1 MRKYFCLLLCC
12 VALLSACQ
20 SSYFVD
26 THIEKNLSGSRSC
39 YSVDTTFSIL
49 PDASWKVTP
58 CKNPFLVDFFSSED
72 TMRYQAEKSFARLD
86 DVALSLKDFAT
97 GDESVEKHFLW
108 FVTRYS
114 YHAHYENSMD
124 FPAPVSKYFSPE
136 QQRLFFRATKTP
148 ETWNGREL
156 YLTLDDMNGKFELWA
171 SDCCFTLFYETLMEL
186 SDSNQ
191 RVVLEQYRDTLFGKF
206 LSCNDPSFDTIMSM
220 VAAVPSLGFCEKLFE
235 EELFDQRY
243 EAYVGMMISL
253 GSAFVHRV
261 DLPGILSRPEL
272 PSCMEEG
279 YAYKIDGIRLLAGPI
294 NINVNSFS
302 INVVPT
308 LVTLLLVLAL
318 VFWVRKKRRIAA

>member
-20 SSYFVD
+20 SSYFID

-49 PDASWKVTP
+49 PDVSWKVTP

-114 YHAHYENSMD
+114 YRAHYENSMD
-124 FPAPVSKYFSPE
+124 FPVPVSKYFSPE

-156 YLTLDDMNGKFELWA
+156 YLTLDDMNVKFEQWTC
-171 SDCCFTLFYETLMEL
+171 DCCFTLFYETLMEL

-191 RVVLEQYRDTLFGKF
+191 RIVLEQYRDTLLNQMLG
-206 LSCNDPSFDTIMSM
+206 CDVPEFDTMMSM
-220 VAAVPSLGFCEKLFE
+220 VTAIPSLGFCENLFDE
-235 EELFDQRY
+235 DVFDQRY
-243 EAYVGMMISL
+243 ESFVDKMAAL
-253 GSAFVHRV
+253 GSALVHRV
-261 DLPGILSRPEL
+261 ELPGILSRTEL

-279 YAYKIDGIRLLAGPI
+279 YAYKIDGMRLLAGAI
-294 NINVNSFS
+294 DMNVNSFS

-308 LVTLLLVLAL
+308 LVSVLLVLVL
-318 VFWVRKKRRIAA
+318 VFLSRKKRGISA